1 MNKKIL
7 NYLLIGLCSIST
19 VGCNE
24 NNSNSTSNNQIT
36 ASNNYAS
43 TSFNP
48 WGDDSLLEESSSS
61 TSSGSVGDNFE
72 HGEFNGMVKI
82 HYFKADL
89 NYDNWDLWLWPY
101 GGGDGG
107 SFQFDGEEEIF
118 DKTWKTRTLDITK
131 PIPDICGNWTGC
143 SDPSKITTV
152 DFGGLDQTK
161 IGIIPRRA
169 LQGKEPQKD
178 GDDRFIDLSQTDAN
192 GTVNVYVIYNNK
204 SLYYH
209 ESQVEELVS
218 NKIDI
223 VTAVAVNEIH
233 VQGLAE
239 LPTSADSYRVVNGT
253 EEINVTSLNVSTSDA
268 KRGNIVLSKELD
280 FTKEVRIYINDLGNS
295 VVTLDGLYDSAYFK
309 ENFTTNEKLGPIY
322 TKDYTEFKL
331 WSPYATSVTLNLYEY
346 GDSTGVDSEGNVM
359 HPADP
364 TPYTTRQLSR
374 GDKGVWSYKHNTD
387 CDGIYYTYTISIN
400 GYTFENVMDPYAPT
414 SGVNCERGM
423 VIDMDKY
430 NPEGWENI
438 DAPAL
443 QSANEPIVYEL
454 HTRDLTSHET
464 WQGQNNSVNRGK
476 YLGLIEEG
484 TTYTNDKGQTT
495 KTGFDYI
502 KDLGVTHVQLLPLN
516 DINSVDEMKLNNEEY
531 NNKISGGSYSWGY
544 DPKHYS
550 SIEGA
555 YSSNPFNGEVKVKE
569 LKQVAMKYNEA
580 GIGLILDVVY
590 NHMSNTSTFNMIVPG
605 YYFRTENYGQIV
617 TNYSGAGS
625 DVASER
631 EMMKNFI
638 CQNLTTMTEEYK
650 FAGYRFDLMGL
661 IAKDT
666 MQAALEAVQEID
678 PDTVLYG
685 EAWTMDDNWD
695 GEWQGNQ
702 LAVQWNLNTIE
713 NKSNTGFQG
722 VVGAFNDGFRTAV
735 KGEDSIGDRGRGW
748 IYGSGNSYYGL
759 RWAITGAVGNTTQYS
774 ESDVSSISG
783 VQVYNDSSA
792 GASINYV
799 ECHDGSTLADKVS
812 VTVGGSLRN
821 RQKYTELAT
830 SLVMFSQGVSFIQAG
845 QEMLRSKKVPAEWLN
860 DPAIKADLNTD
871 HYSNGYFTNS
881 YNYSDAVNG
890 INWNWALDN
899 SQTVSSIRDMIS
911 LKKDH
916 RAIFSQSVAS
926 NIDKNVRFQN
936 TGNTTLLAYEITPDS
951 TKSANE
957 SWSKV
962 LVLQNSANTATTYGL
977 TGTWY
982 NGYSDGIY
990 TTNPQIVN
998 TSVEVP
1004 AKGTVILFQY

>member
-1 MNKKIL
+1 MNKKYL
-7 NYLLIGLCSIST
+7 NFLLIGLCSIT
-19 VGCNE
+19 TFGCNE
-24 NNSNSTSNNQIT
+24 NNSSNASSSNQIT
-36 ASNNYAS
+36 STPNEDKYAS

-48 WGDDSLLEESSSS
+48 WGDGDLVVPSSS
-61 TSSGSVGDNFE
+61 TSTNEDIGSDIV
-72 HGEFNGMVKI
+72 HGEFNGTVKI

-107 SFQFDGEEEIF
+107 SFKFDGEEQIY
-118 DKTWKTRTLDITK
+118 DKTWKTRTLDVTK
-131 PIPDICGNWTGC
+131 PIEDICGNWTGC
-143 SDPSKITTV
+143 SDASKITTV
-152 DFGGLDQTK
+152 DFGGLKQTK

-169 LQGKEPQKD
+169 LTGKEPQKD
-178 GDDRFIDLSQTDAN
+178 GDDRFIDLSQTDEN

-204 SLYYH
+204 SLYYDVK
-209 ESQVEELVS
+209 QVEELVS

-223 VTAVAVNEIH
+223 VTAVNTNEIH
-233 VQGLAE
+233 IQGLDL
-239 LPTSADSYRVVNGT
+239 LPTNSESYKVFNGD
-253 EEINVTSLNVSTSDA
+253 EEINVQKLTISNDP
-268 KRGNIVLSKELD
+268 KKGNILLNKDLD
-280 FTKEVRIYINDLGNS
+280 FTKEIRIKVTDLGNS
-295 VVTLDGLYDSAYFK
+295 VVTLDGIYDSKYFID
-309 ENFTTNEKLGPIY
+309 NFTTTEELGPIY
-322 TKDYTEFKL
+322 TKEYTNFKL

-346 GDSTGVDSEGNVM
+346 GDSTGIDSEGNYI

-374 GDKGVWSYKHNTD
+374 GEKGVWSYKHNTD

-400 GYTFENVMDPYAPT
+400 GYSFENVMDPYAPT

-430 NPEGWENI
+430 NPEGWKNI
-438 DAPAL
+438 EAPAI

-464 WQGQNNSVNRGK
+464 WQGKNNSENRGK

-484 TTYTNDKGQTT
+484 TRYTNEYGQTT

-516 DINSVDEMKLNNEEY
+516 DINSVDEMKLKNEEY
-531 NNKISGGSYSWGY
+531 NNEISGGSYSWGY

-555 YSSNPFNGEVKVKE
+555 YSSDPFNGEVKVRE
-569 LKQVAMKYNEA
+569 LKQVAKKYNEA

-625 DVASER
+625 DVATER

-638 CQNLTTMTEEYK
+638 CQNLTTMTKEYK

-685 EAWTMDDNWD
+685 EAWKMDDNWD
-695 GEWQGNQ
+695 GVWNGNK
-702 LAVQWNLNTIE
+702 LAVQDNLNTME
-713 NKSNTGFQG
+713 SKSSTGFQG
-722 VVGAFNDGFRTAV
+722 VVGAFNDGFRTSV
-735 KGEDSIGDRGRGW
+735 KGEDYIGDRGRGW
-748 IYGSGNSYYGL
+748 IYGNGNSYEGL
-759 RWAITGAVGNTTQYS
+759 KWAVTGAVSNKYNS
-774 ESDVSSISG
+774 SSVSAVS
-783 VQVYNDSSA
+783 VYNDVSA

-799 ECHDGSTLADKVS
+799 ECHDGSTLADKIS
-812 VTVGGSLRN
+812 VTVGGSLSN

-830 SLVMFSQGVSFIQAG
+830 SLVMFSQGVSFIHAG
-845 QEMLRSKKVPAEWLN
+845 QEMLRSKKVPTEWLN

-871 HYSNGYFTNS
+871 HYQSGYFTNS

-890 INWNWALDN
+890 INWNWAITN
-899 SQTVSSIRDMIS
+899 SKTVSSVRDMIE

-916 RAIFSQSVAS
+916 RAFFSQSNGT
-926 NIDKNVRFQN
+926 NIINNVVFKG
-936 TGNTTLLAYEITPDS
+936 TGNNTLLAYEITPDS
-951 TKSANE
+951 SKTITE

-962 LVLQNSANTATTYGL
+962 LVLQNSANSTASYNL
-977 TGTWY
+977 TGEWY
-982 NGYSDGIY
+982 NGYSNGIY
-990 TTNPQIVN
+990 TTNPQIISS
-998 TSVEVP
+998 SVEVP